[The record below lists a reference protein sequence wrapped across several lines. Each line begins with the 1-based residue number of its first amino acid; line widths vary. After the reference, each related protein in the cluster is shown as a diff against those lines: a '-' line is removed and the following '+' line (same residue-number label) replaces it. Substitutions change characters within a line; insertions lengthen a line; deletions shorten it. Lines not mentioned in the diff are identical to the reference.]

1 MQDVD
6 ALTPVICPSCGSI
19 VAPDEIRSVDME
31 ASDLEPVEMVL
42 DVPGWPEPVELVVHG
57 TITHERR
64 LCLRCTAKTS
74 D

>member
-19 VAPDEIRSVDME
+19 VAPDEIRAADVE
-31 ASDLEPVEMVL
+31 TFDLEPVEMTL
-42 DVPGWPEPVELVVHG
+42 DVPGWPEPVDIVVHG

-64 LCLRCTAKTS
+64 LCLRCKVKTN